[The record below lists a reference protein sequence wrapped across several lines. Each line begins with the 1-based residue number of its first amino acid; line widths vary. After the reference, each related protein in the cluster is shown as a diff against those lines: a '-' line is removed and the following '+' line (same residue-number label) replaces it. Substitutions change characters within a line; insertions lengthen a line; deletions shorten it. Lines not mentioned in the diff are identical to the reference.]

1 MSIVTI
7 NEAANL
13 VGKSIKTIYRHIES
27 GKLSC
32 VIDDNGRKVV
42 DMAELVRVYG
52 LDLSLIE
59 NDNKV
64 SMSDN
69 GNGVENNIIHL
80 EKEIELLKMLLVE
93 KDKLLNEKDQRN
105 ADLKQG
111 LMLLED
117 KTKIEQPKQSW
128 IGRLFGKNS

>member
-7 NEAANL
+7 NDAANL

-105 ADLKQG
+105 ADLKQA

>member
-1 MSIVTI
+1 MSIITI

-42 DMAELVRVYG
+42 DIAELVRVYG

-105 ADLKQG
+105 ADLKQA

>member
-105 ADLKQG
+105 ADLKQA
-111 LMLLED
+111 LMLLGAASEN
-117 KTKIEQPKQSW
+117 
-128 IGRLFGKNS
+128 GK

>member
-7 NEAANL
+7 NEASNL

-105 ADLKQG
+105 ADLKQA

>member
-13 VGKSIKTIYRHIES
+13 VGKSIKPIYRHIES

-105 ADLKQG
+105 ADLKQA

>member
-69 GNGVENNIIHL
+69 GNGVENNFIHL

-105 ADLKQG
+105 ADLKQA

>member
-42 DMAELVRVYG
+42 DIAELVRVYG

-105 ADLKQG
+105 ADLKQA

>member
-93 KDKLLNEKDQRN
+93 KDKLLNEKDKRN
-105 ADLKQG
+105 ADLKQV

>member
-105 ADLKQG
+105 ADLKQA

-117 KTKIEQPKQSW
+117 KNKINQPKHSW
-128 IGRLFGKNS
+128 IDRLFNKK

>member
-59 NDNKV
+59 NDNTV

-69 GNGVENNIIHL
+69 GTGVENNINHL

-105 ADLKQG
+105 ADLKQA

>member
-93 KDKLLNEKDQRN
+93 KDKLLNEKDQRK
-105 ADLKQG
+105 ADLKQA

>member
-64 SMSDN
+64 SMADN

-105 ADLKQG
+105 ADLKQA

>member
-27 GKLSC
+27 GRLSC

-42 DMAELVRVYG
+42 DMAELGRVYG

-105 ADLKQG
+105 ADLKQA

>member
-27 GKLSC
+27 GRLSC

-42 DMAELVRVYG
+42 DIAELVRVYG
-52 LDLSLIE
+52 LNLSLIE

-105 ADLKQG
+105 ADLKQA

>member
-1 MSIVTI
+1 M
-7 NEAANL
+7 
-13 VGKSIKTIYRHIES
+13 
-27 GKLSC
+27 SC

-105 ADLKQG
+105 ADLKQA

>member
-64 SMSDN
+64 SM
-69 GNGVENNIIHL
+69 
-80 EKEIELLKMLLVE
+80 
-93 KDKLLNEKDQRN
+93 
-105 ADLKQG
+105 
-111 LMLLED
+111 
-117 KTKIEQPKQSW
+117 
-128 IGRLFGKNS
+128 

>member
-27 GKLSC
+27 GRLSC

-105 ADLKQG
+105 ADLKQA

-117 KTKIEQPKQSW
+117 KNKINQPKHSW
-128 IGRLFGKNS
+128 IDRLFNKK

>member
-1 MSIVTI
+1 MSIITI

-32 VIDDNGRKVV
+32 VIDDNGRKVI
-42 DMAELVRVYG
+42 DIAELVRVYG

-105 ADLKQG
+105 ADLKQA

>member
-1 MSIVTI
+1 MSIVTV

-105 ADLKQG
+105 ADLKQA

>member
-27 GKLSC
+27 GRLSC

-105 ADLKQG
+105 ADLKQA

>member
-1 MSIVTI
+1 MTFVTI
-7 NEAANL
+7 NDAAPL
-13 VGKSIKTIYRHIES
+13 TGKSVKTIYRHIEN

-105 ADLKQG
+105 ADLKQA

>member
-105 ADLKQG
+105 ADLKQA
-111 LMLLED
+111 LMLLVD

>member
-32 VIDDNGRKVV
+32 VIDDNGHKVV
-42 DMAELVRVYG
+42 DISELVRVYG

-105 ADLKQG
+105 ADLKQA

>member
-13 VGKSIKTIYRHIES
+13 VDKSIKTIYRHIES

-105 ADLKQG
+105 ADLKQA

>member
-1 MSIVTI
+1 M
-7 NEAANL
+7 

-32 VIDDNGRKVV
+32 VIDDNGRKVI
-42 DMAELVRVYG
+42 DIAELVRVYG

-105 ADLKQG
+105 ADLKQA

-128 IGRLFGKNS
+128 LGRLFGKK

>member
-105 ADLKQG
+105 ADLKQA

>member
-105 ADLKQG
+105 ADLKQV